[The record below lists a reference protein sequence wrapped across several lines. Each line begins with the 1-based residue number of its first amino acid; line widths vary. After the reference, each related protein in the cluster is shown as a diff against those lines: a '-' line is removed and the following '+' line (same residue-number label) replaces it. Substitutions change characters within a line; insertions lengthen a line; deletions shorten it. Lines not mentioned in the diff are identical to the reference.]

1 MSLQTAR
8 PLDPPISL
16 FAAESVGPDL
26 FATLFLVLAG
36 VVILVS
42 IRHIWRASAVYRA
55 DGSQSLPSSSS
66 GDLVRLRG
74 TAEVRDGLQSNGREA
89 HSSTTKTLKAPFTG
103 SDALVLRYTVEERT
117 LGGWV
122 PLPQFVTLHET
133 AGAKPFL
140 LRTETEHVAVGGDP
154 STVVA
159 DSRVVETVSPAET
172 PSERVQR
179 FEDRVDTPGSH
190 WRDPPVIF
198 RPIARLLSLGTRRY
212 AEERVGTGDRVTVVG
227 RVVESTGLPTGPD
240 DTGDRTRSPGDS
252 RSIDPLVVSTLSP
265 WRTFVRMTRAS
276 TVGLLIGSLCA
287 LLGVFL
293 LLA

>member
-1 MSLQTAR
+1 MSLQIAL
-8 PLDPPISL
+8 PLETPTSL
-16 FAAESVGPDL
+16 LVVESVGPDL
-26 FATLFLVLAG
+26 FATVFFALAG

-42 IRHIWRASAVYRA
+42 IRHVWRASAVYRA
-55 DGSQSLPSSSS
+55 DGSQSLPSSPS
-66 GDLVRLRG
+66 GDLVRLTG
-74 TAEVRDGLQSNGREA
+74 TAEVRDDFQSNDEEA
-89 HSSTTKTLKAPFTG
+89 HSSTTKLLKAPFTG

-140 LRTETEHVAVGGDP
+140 LGTETEHVGVGGDP

-159 DSRVVETVSPAET
+159 DSRVVETCSPGEPT
-172 PSERVQR
+172 SERVRR
-179 FEDRVDTPGSH
+179 FEDRIDTPGSH
-190 WRDPPVIF
+190 WRDPPVIL

-212 AEERVGTGDRVTVVG
+212 TEERIGTGDRVTVVG
-227 RVVESTGLPTGPD
+227 HVVESAWLPPESD
-240 DTGDRTRSPGDS
+240 DTGERTRTPDDS
-252 RSIDPLVVSTLSP
+252 RSIDPLIVSTLSP
-265 WRTFVRMTRAS
+265 RRTFVRMARAS

-293 LLA
+293 LL